1 LELLLEIGP
10 ENSAWRVCSKATS
23 INLQRREININLK
36 FTTLLSSLIMKA
48 KALTEH
54 QKSSDIATLT
64 QQLDSLNKQADEAI
78 VETRKLIEKRD
89 KLNEQFKQLRQETR
103 ELKAERDTINKKV
116 HALKSQR
123 DETRTTIHEVID
135 EIRASREK
143 IAELK
148 KKTPKRSHSELK
160 KELDD
165 IEWAIQTTSL
175 DKEEEKALIEN
186 VKQLET
192 QLIGY
197 KKIEQ
202 QLKKI
207 ADLEQGL
214 KNLNETANKLHME
227 LSALAQKSQETH
239 QKMLA
244 KIEEA
249 QKIKAEAD
257 SLHFAYIQT
266 REKTKPLNEE
276 RRKLTEQK
284 RHLYESQRQL
294 QESQRQLDDA
304 LRKTA
309 EQALRVKLE
318 SKAREKLQRGEKLSW
333 NEFQLLA
340 EADESETQD

>member
-1 LELLLEIGP
+1 
-10 ENSAWRVCSKATS
+10 
-23 INLQRREININLK
+23 LQRREININLK
-36 FTTLLSSLIMKA
+36 FTTLLSILIIKA
-48 KALTEH
+48 KVLTEQ
-54 QKSSDIATLT
+54 QKPSDIVTLN
-64 QQLDSLNKQADEAI
+64 QQLDSLDKQADEAI
-78 VETRKLIEKRD
+78 VETRKLMEKRD

-103 ELKAERDTINKKV
+103 ELKAERDTINEKV

-135 EIRASREK
+135 EIKTAREK

-148 KKTPKRSHSELK
+148 KKTPKRSHSDLK

-165 IEWAIQTTSL
+165 IEWKIQTTSL

-186 VKQLET
+186 VKQLEI

-202 QLKKI
+202 QLKKV

-214 KNLNETANKLHME
+214 RKLDETADKLHLE
-227 LSALAQKSQETH
+227 LSALVQKSQETH
-239 QKMLA
+239 QKMIARIEDA
-244 KIEEA
+244 K
-249 QKIKAEAD
+249 KIKTEAD

-266 REKTKPLNEE
+266 REKIKPLNEE

-284 RHLYESQRQL
+284 KQVYESRRQLKASQRQ
-294 QESQRQLDDA
+294 QDDA
-304 LRKTA
+304 SRKTA
-309 EQALRVKLE
+309 EQALKVKLE
-318 SKAREKLQRGEKLSW
+318 AEAREKLQRGEKLSW

-340 EADESETQD
+340 EDNESETQD

>member
-1 LELLLEIGP
+1 LEIGP
-10 ENSAWRVCSKATS
+10 ENNAWRICSKVTS
-23 INLQRREININLK
+23 INLQQREININLK
-36 FTTLLSSLIMKA
+36 FTTLLFLLIMKA
-48 KALTEH
+48 KALTER
-54 QKSSDIATLT
+54 QKSSDIATLI
-64 QQLDSLNKQADEAI
+64 QQLDSLDKQVDEAI

-89 KLNEQFKQLRQETR
+89 KLNEQVKQLRQETR
-103 ELKAERDTINKKV
+103 ELKAERDTINEKV
-116 HALKSQR
+116 HVLKSQR
-123 DETRTTIHEVID
+123 DETRTTVHEVID
-135 EIRASREK
+135 EIKVSREK

-148 KKTPKRSHSELK
+148 KRTPKRSHSDLK

-165 IEWAIQTTSL
+165 IEWKIQTTSL

-186 VKQLET
+186 VKQLEI

-197 KKIEQ
+197 KKIEK

-214 KNLNETANKLHME
+214 RNLDETADKLHVE

-257 SLHFAYIQT
+257 SLHCAYVQIK
-266 REKTKPLNEE
+266 EKIKPINEE
-276 RRKLTEQK
+276 RRKLNEQK
-284 RHLYESQRQL
+284 RHALEFQRQL
-294 QESQRQLDDA
+294 QASQRQQDEDS
-304 LRKTA
+304 RKTA
-309 EQALRVKLE
+309 EQSLKVKLE
-318 SKAREKLQRGEKLSW
+318 SAAREKLQRGEKLSW

-340 EADESETQD
+340 EDNESETQD

>member
-1 LELLLEIGP
+1 MEIGP

-36 FTTLLSSLIMKA
+36 FTTLLSPLIMKA
-48 KALTEH
+48 KALTER
-54 QKSSDIATLT
+54 QKSSDIAALN

-103 ELKAERDTINKKV
+103 RLKAERDTINEKV
-116 HALKSQR
+116 CALKSQR
-123 DETRTTIHEVID
+123 DGTRTTIHEVAD

-148 KKTPKRSHSELK
+148 KKTPKRRYSELK

-165 IEWAIQTTSL
+165 IEWKIQTTSL

-186 VKQLET
+186 VKQLEI
-192 QLIGY
+192 QLIVY
-197 KKIEQ
+197 RKIEQ

-214 KNLNETANKLHME
+214 RKLDETADKLHME

-244 KIEEA
+244 KIEES

-257 SLHFAYIQT
+257 SLHLAYVQT
-266 REKTKPLNEE
+266 RARIKPLNEE

-284 RHLYESQRQL
+284 RHAFEAKHQLQASQRQRD
-294 QESQRQLDDA
+294 EDS
-304 LRKTA
+304 RKTA
-309 EQALRVKLE
+309 EQALKVKLE
-318 SKAREKLQRGEKLSW
+318 SAAREKLQRGEKLSW

-340 EADESETQD
+340 EDDESETQD